1 MPESRPDQ
9 LVEHVI
15 ETPTSS
21 GACLLFM
28 RPKSH
33 LPMNKPFA
41 MNRLPLCPKFA
52 MNRLPLC
59 PKKVEIS
66 GLMRPSANQCLS
78 VPRLSHNPH
87 PTTYNPPNDADLSL
101 VRHQRPFH
109 TANPLIMT
117 NLSLCPEKRQISGL
131 VRHPP
136 PCAPSLPRQKP
147 HEPRATNYELRGS
160 NAHFTRYRT
169 VDTTTAW
176 TIL

>member
-1 MPESRPDQ
+1 MTESRPDQ

-59 PKKVEIS
+59 PKKAEIS
-66 GLMRPSANQCLS
+66 RLMPPAANQCLS
-78 VPRLSHNPH
+78 APRLSPNPPPQTSTPPIHPH
-87 PTTYNPPNDADLSL
+87 P
-101 VRHQRPFH
+101 PFLR
-109 TANPLIMT
+109 NPL
-117 NLSLCPEKRQISGL
+117 
-131 VRHPP
+131 PP
-136 PCAPSLPRQKP
+136 
-147 HEPRATNYELRGS
+147 
-160 NAHFTRYRT
+160 
-169 VDTTTAW
+169 
-176 TIL
+176 